1 MTNLNVALQSLQ
13 ALGEDW
19 QEPLHRACERMA
31 PVWPL
36 DQWIAVNP
44 FWGMRH
50 LPVGH
55 ADRVLGQRGGFA
67 VLMPADF
74 YREAWEGGRIR
85 REDLTASL
93 RELDEEESS
102 QHYLDLL
109 YGTHRPVT
117 GLPLSVL
124 DVYASGPDGSRVADA
139 VRDQVAG
146 TCATFFDRSQAQWL
160 SSPEADNLFHYW
172 LETTRQDRAL
182 DGRTGIA
189 GARKAM
195 LSLPGEPADVLAEAV
210 RSVNMTPEELE
221 CLGHALLL
229 RINGWASWCRG
240 VDWRKALEGL
250 TSDRCG
256 ELLSV
261 MLVWEMIG
269 LRCTDASGRA
279 RWQQFRTRTRQ
290 APADTRP
297 DPLWVWQRAYEI
309 AYQRRLWRVLAEPGS
324 ASEEP
329 ESVPD
334 VQAVFCIDV
343 RSEVIRRHLE
353 AVHPSVQTLGFAGFF
368 GLPVTHQPHGPVSSL
383 RRLPGLLPAS
393 YQLVDT
399 LGSYGKDAA
408 ENRRLD
414 QKEVARASV
423 RKAKYGSLSS
433 FTLVETTGLAWAWK
447 LLRDTLRQGTS
458 PGSAGEP
465 ERRLVHR
472 VGGDPVTDREKAG
485 LLASMLRG
493 MSLTSHFAPLVVFVG
508 HGSHTEN
515 NPNAAGLNCGACGGQ
530 SGGINAMLAA
540 KLFNDPHVRAFLAEE
555 GIRVPD
561 YVRAIAAEH
570 CTVTDEVT
578 IAGVEQ
584 VPDTHLQRLMDLRK
598 GFEAAASR
606 ARAERAAPLG
616 LNGLDDAGL
625 KAAMGT
631 RTRDWSE
638 VRPEWGLA
646 NNAAIVFAKRSR
658 TRGKDLSGRVFL
670 HDYDPDQDH
679 DGRLLESLL
688 SAPMIV
694 ANWINMQYFASVTVP
709 EIYGAGNKLLHSVVG
724 GNIGVVEGVG
734 ADLRIGLP
742 LQSVHD
748 GTVWRHEP
756 VRLSAVVDA
765 PADRID
771 AVIGRQADVAA
782 LVENQWVLLYR
793 YANNGFERYD
803 AGRWR
808 AVTESWQ
815 RLSRSAN
822 EPGGTLEVRMGD

>member
-1 MTNLNVALQSLQ
+1 MTSLNVAVQSLQ
-13 ALGEDW
+13 AQGADW
-19 QEPLHRACERMA
+19 KEPLRRACERMA

-50 LPVGH
+50 LPVEQTDRMLGH
-55 ADRVLGQRGGFA
+55 RGGFSI
-67 VLMPADF
+67 LMPVEF
-74 YREAWEGGRIR
+74 YREAWESGRIR
-85 REDLTASL
+85 REDLAASL
-93 RELDEEESS
+93 AESGEGGDCE
-102 QHYLDLL
+102 HCLNLL
-109 YGTHRPVT
+109 CGRHRPATSVS
-117 GLPLSVL
+117 LSVL
-124 DVYASGPDGSRVADA
+124 DTFADEPDGSRVADA

-146 TCATFFDRSQAQWL
+146 TCATFFDRRQAQWL
-160 SSPEADNLFHYW
+160 ASPDADNLFHYW
-172 LETTRQDRAL
+172 LESTRQDRAL

-189 GARKAM
+189 GARRVM
-195 LSLPGEPADVLAEAV
+195 LSLPEQPAEVLAEAL

-221 CLGHALLL
+221 FLGHALLL

-240 VDWRKALEGL
+240 VDWREALDGRA
-250 TSDRCG
+250 SDRCG

-261 MLVWEMIG
+261 MLVWEMVG
-269 LRCTDASGRA
+269 LRCSDASARA
-279 RWQQFRTRTRQ
+279 RWQKLRTRARQ
-290 APADTRP
+290 AAADNRT

-309 AYQRRLWRVLAEPGS
+309 ACQRELWQVMAEPVGEAENSGS
-324 ASEEP
+324 T
-329 ESVPD
+329 PD

-353 AVHPSVQTLGFAGFF
+353 AVYPSVQTLGFAGFF
-368 GLPVTHQPHGPVSSL
+368 GLPVTHQRHGPVSSL

-399 LGSYGKDAA
+399 LGSHGKDTA

-447 LLRDTLRQGTS
+447 LLRDTLRKGTS
-458 PGSAGEP
+458 SGHASEP

-485 LLASMLRG
+485 LLANMLRG
-493 MSLTSHFAPLVVFVG
+493 MSLTRHFAPLVVFVG

-530 SGGINAMLAA
+530 SGGVSARLAA
-540 KLFNDPHVRAFLAEE
+540 ELFNDPHVRAFLAEE
-555 GIRVPD
+555 EGIRVPD
-561 YVRAIAAEH
+561 YVWAIAAEH

-578 IAGVEQ
+578 IAGVGQ
-584 VPDTHLQRLMDLRK
+584 VPDTHLPRLMDLQD
-598 GFEAAASR
+598 GLEAAARR
-606 ARAERAAPLG
+606 ARAERAAALG
-616 LNGLDDAGL
+616 LNGVDDAAL
-625 KAAMGT
+625 KAAMIT
-631 RTRDWSE
+631 RSRDWSE

-646 NNAAIVFAKRSR
+646 NNTAIVFAKRSR

-670 HDYDPDQDH
+670 HDYDPDQDS
-679 DGRLLESLL
+679 DGRLLEGLL

-709 EIYGAGNKLLHSVVG
+709 EVYGAGNKLLHSVVG

-756 VRLSAVVDA
+756 VRLSVVVDA

-771 AVIGRQADVAA
+771 AVLRRQGDAAA
-782 LVENQWVLLYR
+782 LVDNQWVLLYR
-793 YANNGFERYD
+793 YANDGFEQYD

-808 AVTESWQ
+808 PVAES
-815 RLSRSAN
+815 
-822 EPGGTLEVRMGD
+822 